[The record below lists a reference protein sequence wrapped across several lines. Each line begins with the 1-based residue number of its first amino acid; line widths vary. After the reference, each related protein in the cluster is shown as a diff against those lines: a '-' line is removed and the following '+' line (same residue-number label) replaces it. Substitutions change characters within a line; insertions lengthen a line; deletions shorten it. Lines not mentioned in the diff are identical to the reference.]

1 MRCSMERGC
10 SLMARMVLGFL
21 SAGMVCGVLWGVGA
35 DVAGGSVG
43 SCSNEGLRAEQS
55 FGLSLPDCRAYE
67 MVSPVQKGDND
78 IDVGGSRAAALGDA
92 VTYLSPGSFADPKAA
107 FLESRYISRRGTSGW
122 SVQNISPPY
131 VDDEEDIEENFAF
144 AQLLFTPDLSMGV
157 VQGTYTPLVEGEPVG
172 YVNLYVAAVEDSSY
186 QAVSRFTPEDEYQP
200 FSESHSEGF
209 ESTPRVEGTSSDLS
223 HVVFEQLRK
232 EDESPPFDH
241 VYEWAGGEPT
251 LVDVPP
257 AGVSFEGNDSVG
269 APASQGD
276 AAVHGNTWRAVSGD
290 GSRVFFTAQE
300 SSGQEGVGQLFV
312 RVNPLAAPQGG
323 NECGIPADACTI
335 EVSKSQRTPVDPNG
349 PQPAYFRD
357 ASSDGENVFFTS
369 RAELTDDAYTGPGD
383 NAANLYAYNVKTG
396 VLKDLTVDDEATT
409 DGAAVLGLVN
419 AGEDGSYVY
428 FVANGVLGEGAKPGN
443 CKLEE
448 SGEGVVAGERSC
460 SLYVVHDGVGGWE
473 APRFIATLAGSNAIR
488 FAFERGLDGDE
499 ADWVGYETVA
509 ALNSD
514 FGPARHTVRVSG
526 DGRLLVFESE
536 LSLTGFD
543 NVPVEGG
550 LCGEHDRCSEV
561 YLYDA
566 GSGKLVCVS
575 CDPGGAR
582 PVGSAELGGHKGEST
597 FYLPRNLSDGGGRLF
612 FESPDGL
619 VPRDS
624 DGLVDVYE
632 WELPGVGS
640 CTASSPGFSESSGG
654 CVFPI
659 SDVAGG
665 SESGFM
671 DASES
676 GDDVFI
682 ATADRL
688 VASDAD
694 SRVDVYDV
702 RVGGGFPVSAPG
714 PVCENADSCKPP
726 VSSQPPVFG
735 APASATFVGVGNV
748 SPVVSVVKPKAKP
761 KSRRRACGKGF
772 TREHGKCLKNKLRV
786 KGGGRGRLLGVRV
799 GGR

>member
-1 MRCSMERGC
+1 MV
-10 SLMARMVLGFL
+10 RMVLGFL
-21 SAGMVCGVLWGVGA
+21 SAGLVVCGVWWGVGV

-43 SCSNEGLRAEQS
+43 SCLNEGLRAEQS

-67 MVSPVQKGDND
+67 MVSPVAKGDNG
-78 IDVGGSRAAALGDA
+78 IDVGGGRAAVLGDA

-200 FSESHSEGF
+200 FSESHGEAF
-209 ESTPRVEGTSSDLS
+209 DSTPRVEGTSSDLS
-223 HVVFEQLRK
+223 HVVFEQSRK
-232 EDESPPFDH
+232 EGGALPH
-241 VYEWAGGEPT
+241 NRVYEWAGGEPT

-257 AGVSFEGNDSVG
+257 AGIGFEGEDQVG
-269 APASQGD
+269 APASIND
-276 AAVHGNTWRAVSGD
+276 AALYGNTWHAVSED

-300 SSGQEGVGQLFV
+300 SSREEIVGQLFV

-323 NECGIPADACTI
+323 NECSIPADACTI

-396 VLKDLTVDDEATT
+396 VLTDLTVNDEAAT

-428 FVANGVLGEGAKPGN
+428 FVANGVLGGGAKPGN

-448 SGEGVVAGERSC
+448 GEGVVVGERSC

-488 FAFERGLDGDE
+488 FGFERGLDGDE
-499 ADWVGYETVA
+499 ADWVGYET
-509 ALNSD
+509 SSSSHD
-514 FGPARHTVRVSG
+514 DGPAWHTARVTP
-526 DGRLLVFESE
+526 DGTRLVFESE

-543 NVPVEGG
+543 NVPVEAG

-566 GSGKLVCVS
+566 ESGKLMCVS
-575 CDPGGAR
+575 CDPGGVR
-582 PVGSAELGGHKGEST
+582 PVGSAELGGHEGKST

-612 FESPDGL
+612 FQSPDGL

-624 DGLVDVYE
+624 NGLVDVYE

-640 CTASSPGFSESSGG
+640 CTASSASFSEGSGG
-654 CVFPI
+654 CVFPV
-659 SDVAGG
+659 SDAAGG

-688 VASDAD
+688 VAPDTD

-702 RVGGGFPVSAPG
+702 RVGGGFPVPAPA
-714 PVCENADSCKPP
+714 PVCVNADSCKPP

-735 APASATFVGVGNV
+735 APASATFSGAGNV

-761 KSRRRACGKGF
+761 KPKPRRRACGRGF
-772 TREHGKCLKNKLRV
+772 AREHGKCVKSRSRMKSRSRLR
-786 KGGGRGRLLGVRV
+786 GGGRGRLVGVGV